1 MLTRKLFRTALRYKA
16 QFLSMVLMI
25 AIGTGVFLG
34 FHIEWKSLEQNADAF
49 LWETKYADYRLYSE
63 SGFTEDDLRSV
74 RGIAGVD
81 AASRFLSIPAAVK
94 GTSSSVALQ
103 VTEDAAVSS
112 PLVMSGAAY
121 DENGDGIWLSDRFA
135 DENGIRLG
143 DTLTLTYLGLEIS
156 GPVVGLIKSGENMI
170 CVADENQLMP
180 DFARFGFAYVS
191 PQKLAGVLGTVYYP
205 QLHLLSGLEKTV
217 LEDRLRA
224 ATGTTLLVTA
234 KEEHIAYA
242 GMQSEAEE
250 GKTMGAVLPVLFLG
264 IAVLTMVT
272 TMHRIAANEKVQIGT
287 LKALGFR
294 DRRILLH
301 YASYGL
307 AIGLAG
313 SALGV
318 ALGCLIAS
326 FIIGPSGM
334 MSTYLDL
341 PAWKLVMPGFCI
353 PVVLASLAFLT
364 LISYLSVKRM
374 LRGTAA
380 DALRPYTPKA
390 VRKSAVESLPLWSR
404 LSFGTRWNIRDILRH
419 KSRSAMTLL
428 GVFGCMLLLVG
439 GLGMR
444 DTMERFLSMLDRD
457 ISHYR
462 TKLLLTESA
471 DNDSAR
477 ALADRLDG
485 DWQASVG
492 VRCADEAV
500 TLEVYHAENDRIRF
514 LTEDNE
520 ALELSDDGV
529 YLCLRLKDTAKIGD
543 MISFS
548 PYGSDQTYT
557 VRVAGYLRSLMSECI
572 VMTDACADSAGVPY
586 RIGSI
591 YTDAAPE
598 AADAPIIA
606 DRQDKAAIMA
616 TYDTFLEIM
625 NLMIGLLV
633 AAAVLL
639 GVVVLSNLGIMN
651 YVERYRE
658 LATLKVLGFREQAL
672 SRLLI
677 TQNVWLTLLGVAVG
691 LPGGAGVLYI
701 LITALA
707 REYEL
712 SLAIGWRT
720 CIVSIAL
727 TLGVSLLVSRMVARK
742 NKKIDMVEALKDA
755 A

>member
-34 FHIEWKSLEQNADAF
+34 FHIEWKSLERNADAF
-49 LWETKYADYRLYSE
+49 LRETKYADYRLYSE

-103 VTEDAAVSS
+103 VTENAAVSS

-205 QLHLLSGLEKTV
+205 QFHLLSGLGKTV

-242 GMQSEAEE
+242 GMQSETEE

-341 PAWKLVMPGFCI
+341 PAWELVMPGFCI
-353 PVVLASLAFLT
+353 PAVLATLAFLT

-471 DNDSAR
+471 
-477 ALADRLDG
+477 
-485 DWQASVG
+485 
-492 VRCADEAV
+492 
-500 TLEVYHAENDRIRF
+500 
-514 LTEDNE
+514 
-520 ALELSDDGV
+520 
-529 YLCLRLKDTAKIGD
+529 
-543 MISFS
+543 M
-548 PYGSDQTYT
+548 
-557 VRVAGYLRSLMSECI
+557 
-572 VMTDACADSAGVPY
+572 
-586 RIGSI
+586 
-591 YTDAAPE
+591 
-598 AADAPIIA
+598 
-606 DRQDKAAIMA
+606 
-616 TYDTFLEIM
+616 
-625 NLMIGLLV
+625 
-633 AAAVLL
+633 
-639 GVVVLSNLGIMN
+639 
-651 YVERYRE
+651 
-658 LATLKVLGFREQAL
+658 
-672 SRLLI
+672 
-677 TQNVWLTLLGVAVG
+677 
-691 LPGGAGVLYI
+691 LPGGVGVLYI

>member
-1 MLTRKLFRTALRYKA
+1 MP
-16 QFLSMVLMI
+16 
-25 AIGTGVFLG
+25 
-34 FHIEWKSLEQNADAF
+34 
-49 LWETKYADYRLYSE
+49 
-63 SGFTEDDLRSV
+63 
-74 RGIAGVD
+74 GVD

-326 FIIGPSGM
+326 FIIGPVRDDEHLSGPARVEAGHAGLLHPRRTRLAGL
-334 MSTYLDL
+334 SHADQL
-341 PAWKLVMPGFCI
+341 PVRQTNAQGHGCGR
-353 PVVLASLAFLT
+353 AS
-364 LISYLSVKRM
+364 SVHAEGRPQKRRRKSSA
-374 LRGTAA
+374 LEPAVFRHALEHPRHTAA
-380 DALRPYTPKA
+380 
-390 VRKSAVESLPLWSR
+390 
-404 LSFGTRWNIRDILRH
+404 
-419 KSRSAMTLL
+419 
-428 GVFGCMLLLVG
+428 
-439 GLGMR
+439 
-444 DTMERFLSMLDRD
+444 
-457 ISHYR
+457 
-462 TKLLLTESA
+462 
-471 DNDSAR
+471 
-477 ALADRLDG
+477 
-485 DWQASVG
+485 
-492 VRCADEAV
+492 
-500 TLEVYHAENDRIRF
+500 
-514 LTEDNE
+514 
-520 ALELSDDGV
+520 
-529 YLCLRLKDTAKIGD
+529 
-543 MISFS
+543 
-548 PYGSDQTYT
+548 
-557 VRVAGYLRSLMSECI
+557 
-572 VMTDACADSAGVPY
+572 
-586 RIGSI
+586 
-591 YTDAAPE
+591 
-598 AADAPIIA
+598 
-606 DRQDKAAIMA
+606 
-616 TYDTFLEIM
+616 
-625 NLMIGLLV
+625 
-633 AAAVLL
+633 
-639 GVVVLSNLGIMN
+639 
-651 YVERYRE
+651 
-658 LATLKVLGFREQAL
+658 
-672 SRLLI
+672 
-677 TQNVWLTLLGVAVG
+677 
-691 LPGGAGVLYI
+691 
-701 LITALA
+701 
-707 REYEL
+707 
-712 SLAIGWRT
+712 
-720 CIVSIAL
+720 
-727 TLGVSLLVSRMVARK
+727 
-742 NKKIDMVEALKDA
+742 
-755 A
+755 

>member
-49 LWETKYADYRLYSE
+49 LRETKYADYRLYSE

-121 DENGDGIWLSDRFA
+121 DESGDGIWLSDRFA

-191 PQKLAGVLGTVYYP
+191 PQKLASVLGTVYYP
-205 QLHLLSGLEKTV
+205 QLHLLSGLGKTV

-242 GMQSEAEE
+242 GMQSETEE

-264 IAVLTMVT
+264 
-272 TMHRIAANEKVQIGT
+272 IAANEKVQIGT

-341 PAWKLVMPGFCI
+341 PAWELVMPGFCI
-353 PVVLASLAFLT
+353 PAVLATLAFLT

-462 TKLLLTESA
+462 TKLILTESA
-471 DNDSAR
+471 
-477 ALADRLDG
+477 
-485 DWQASVG
+485 
-492 VRCADEAV
+492 
-500 TLEVYHAENDRIRF
+500 
-514 LTEDNE
+514 
-520 ALELSDDGV
+520 
-529 YLCLRLKDTAKIGD
+529 
-543 MISFS
+543 M
-548 PYGSDQTYT
+548 
-557 VRVAGYLRSLMSECI
+557 
-572 VMTDACADSAGVPY
+572 
-586 RIGSI
+586 
-591 YTDAAPE
+591 
-598 AADAPIIA
+598 
-606 DRQDKAAIMA
+606 
-616 TYDTFLEIM
+616 
-625 NLMIGLLV
+625 
-633 AAAVLL
+633 
-639 GVVVLSNLGIMN
+639 
-651 YVERYRE
+651 
-658 LATLKVLGFREQAL
+658 
-672 SRLLI
+672 
-677 TQNVWLTLLGVAVG
+677 
-691 LPGGAGVLYI
+691 LPGGVGVLYI